1 VRGGAV
7 AAPLVAALFG
17 STGCGA
23 SEPAPVP
30 AGVGVGE
37 RYRPPLYGAAVRSAR
52 PLGPL
57 ACSAASSGPAASR
70 RFGVHLELFAHGR
83 VILLPAGVGVAPPQR
98 RHGAYVSTGRCS
110 YPVRTVAPTGV
121 LEVEHGRSLTLGALF
136 ALWGQKLGPTRLAS
150 FASAP
155 GRRVAAFVDGR
166 RWSADPRAI
175 PMRRHVEIYLAVGR
189 APPPHT
195 AYRFPLSAFRLWAIH
210 FRPSGVVA

>member
-7 AAPLVAALFG
+7 AAALAATLLG

-23 SEPAPVP
+23 SEPAPGPVP

-37 RYRPPLYGAAVRSAR
+37 RYRPPPYGAAVRSAR

-57 ACSAASSGPAASR
+57 ACSAAPSGPAPPR

-110 YPVRTVAPTGV
+110 YPVRTLAPTGV

-175 PMRRHVEIYLAVGR
+175 PMRRHLEIYLAVGR

-195 AYRFPLSAFRLWAIH
+195 AYRFPPGL
-210 FRPSGVVA
+210 